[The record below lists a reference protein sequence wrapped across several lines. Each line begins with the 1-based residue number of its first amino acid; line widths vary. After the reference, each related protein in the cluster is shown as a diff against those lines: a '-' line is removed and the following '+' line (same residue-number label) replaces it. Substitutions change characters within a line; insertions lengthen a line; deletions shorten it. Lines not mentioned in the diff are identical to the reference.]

1 MKTMFIINPISGK
14 GKRRKPHKTIEKI
27 HATYSR
33 AGADFEIR
41 LWDRPDRIGEL
52 ILEAVNGGFDAVVA
66 AGGDGTINEI
76 GHRLVGTG
84 IAMGVIPLGS
94 GNGFARHLG
103 YSTRIGKALAQLLTA
118 QAVEIDTGNFGG
130 IPFMNNA
137 GIGIDAEVAR
147 RFKASKNR
155 GLRNYVRLASRAFF
169 TFKAFEVKLVVD
181 GKREYVWDNLMFIDI
196 TNGSQWGG
204 GAKIAP
210 LSTMADGYLEA
221 IILEKASIMHVPRL
235 LKLLFLGKLYR
246 HPNIKMVR
254 GKKFEITR
262 KLAGNAHV
270 DGESVKLGKRIEAL
284 IHEKSMR
291 LLVPIRTELV

>member
-14 GKRRKPHKTIEKI
+14 GKRRKPEKTIQKI
-27 HATYSR
+27 EDVYRR
-33 AGADFEIR
+33 AGLDFEIR
-41 LWDRPDRIGEL
+41 LWDRQDRIGEL
-52 ILEAVNGGFDAVVA
+52 IHDAIAGGFEVVVA
-66 AGGDGTINEI
+66 AGGDGTINEV

-84 IAMGVIPLGS
+84 IALGVIPLGS

-103 YSTRIGKALAQLLTA
+103 YSRRTKKAISQLITA
-118 QAVEIDTGNFGG
+118 QAVEIDTGDFGG

-147 RFKASKNR
+147 QFKSSKSR
-155 GLRNYVRLASRAFF
+155 GMHNYVRLASRAFF
-169 TFKAFEVKLVVD
+169 KFKSFGIKLVVD
-181 GKREYVWDNLMFIDI
+181 DKREYVWDNLMFIDI

-210 LSTMADGYLEA
+210 LSTISDGYLEA
-221 IILEKASIMHVPRL
+221 IILEKASILKVPRL

-262 KLAGNAHV
+262 RLAGNAHV
-270 DGESVKLGKRIEAL
+270 DGEAVQLGKRIQAL
-284 IHEKSMR
+284 VREKSMK
-291 LLVPIRTELV
+291 LMVPRRTELV

>member
-14 GKRRKPHKTIEKI
+14 GKRRKPQKTIQKI
-27 HATYSR
+27 QSIYTR
-33 AGADFEIR
+33 AGAEFEIR
-41 LWDRPDRIGEL
+41 LWDRLDRIGE
-52 ILEAVNGGFDAVVA
+52 IIQSAIDEKFDVVVA

-84 IAMGVIPLGS
+84 ISLGVIPLGS

-103 YSTRIGKALAQLLTA
+103 YSRRTNKALLQLLTA
-118 QAVEIDTGNFGG
+118 ESVVIDTGDFGG

-147 RFKASKNR
+147 QFKASKHR
-155 GLRNYVRLASRAFF
+155 GFHNYVRLASRAFF
-169 TFKAFEVKLVVD
+169 SFKTFGVRLVVD

-196 TNGSQWGG
+196 TNGSQWGA

-210 LSTMADGYLEA
+210 LSVLSDGYLEA
-221 IILEKASIMHVPRL
+221 IVLEKASLLKVPRL

-254 GKKFEITR
+254 GKKFVITR
-262 KLAGNAHV
+262 RLAGSAHV
-270 DGESVKLGKRIEAL
+270 DGESVRLGKRIEAL
-284 IHEKSMR
+284 VHEKSMR
-291 LLVPIRTELV
+291 LLVPRKTELV